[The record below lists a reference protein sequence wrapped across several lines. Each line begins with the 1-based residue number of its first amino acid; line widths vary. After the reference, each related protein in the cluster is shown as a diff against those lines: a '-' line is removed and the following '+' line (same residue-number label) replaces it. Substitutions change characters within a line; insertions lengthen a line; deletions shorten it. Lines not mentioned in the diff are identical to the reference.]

1 MKIEPIKKPKTR
13 GMKASRTASMLGD
26 LRAEQ
31 IKTWFDLGLFIDQI
45 RDEPPKAK
53 FPGDLSEFKHH
64 IEAGGVGLLSFYF
77 SIDGITVEANK
88 YTRVLKSIYPKTNI
102 HYIAGEILPEAAD
115 LIDTPFT
122 KEIKE
127 MDGFDNWPLYNKF
140 FNEKLERGS
149 ESYNNLIK
157 EFWED
162 VLVITEKLGNY
173 IEEQNINLLYI
184 INVCSNPGNVSLAL
198 AVVLISEYLGIPVV
212 NNNHDFYWEGGNR
225 KIDINK
231 HGLKKGPRDFFF
243 TNSHVGEFFSIIEVL
258 FPWERKSWM
267 TVNINQSQ
275 NEKVIQTYGH
285 NPVNVEQISTAI
297 DHRSHLNISKRNI
310 FRTFKQVASIF
321 ANNKDS
327 VTVHAVSRNL
337 KSDRSLRPILLGYIT
352 KKHFDFTSNNI
363 VFLQP
368 TRVISR
374 KSIEL
379 NFKLIT
385 KMVSD
390 KRFCKKLIDNP
401 ELKISLIVT
410 GPIPHGQHAYYKQLK
425 QDFSAFLE
433 RLPVDFKSKVFL
445 GFLFSEFDK
454 DEFKQKYNAPF
465 DIGQLYHIASLIL
478 LPSQTEGRGLPIL
491 EAAASGT
498 PIYCRQY
505 EPREVYEEVIGTNLN
520 EKNRL
525 KVLEF
530 RGSKVS
536 GRLINKIVDQV
547 FYPQNTIDD
556 VTHNLNVIKYRYSY
570 KALELNMRDVLKN
583 LHFQLNSI
591 YHQEENNLIDKMFK
605 RYKKSTILKN
615 ADLDAIMNQNTRHY
629 LPGYGRLSF
638 MMYLK
643 SLIDPSF
650 FRVEEQLFKGRV
662 LNYARKLHNSLKEH
676 TKESNKNLPKFYNLV
691 EAIFHYQAGEYDLRH
706 DHAMAYRHRNKKHF
720 AFMDYTYQEIIGLVN
735 MIYYEVLHPVKK
747 IRLVI
752 SPQFFNNWE
761 LALYQLTNSEALGID
776 NRKRLT
782 QMLKENV
789 PKGYFPG
796 EYIKHEMEYFILQ
809 PFRSR
814 LKLSIEEEL
823 TEELLIAK
831 KENLEHSYIFVREP
845 LKNTWFSDTYITE
858 YIESEREPE
867 LTLLCK
873 HGLVEIVKTD
883 QWCNGVH
890 FQQMGSDALNVLSR
904 IKENN
909 GFLITNGE
917 SASMMTDIINIDHFH
932 IGKAK
937 DPMTAKIMGIPLNS
951 GFIQFVPAGVRTT
964 LAYPSPVQTSKDF
977 DYAINAELFK
987 RLTRKYG
994 EKELFRMIGKDAET
1008 NGTPIVK
1015 LLESL
1020 DKKGKKSIVN
1030 PDVQSRYLGGIY
1042 DDGLPWSGVIAETN
1056 TKKNNWN
1063 FNAHLAKDGPKN
1075 VPSLINEYAKASKNS
1090 KTVSLAWNGGYI
1102 LNSELVGKLGLPE
1115 AYIGSPLGLLIL
1127 NGQVKCPPLFYKPAF
1142 IIYKDGTIDI
1152 SRVTCKY
1159 GFIIRKGKH
1168 QIIFN
1173 NKGYNVHLENSP
1185 SFYDLSYEDDSIIG
1199 NGHVIV
1205 RLAGNK
1211 VKEIIKTNKSQFV
1224 EVIPVGVTLS
1234 IPDHLFSNEI
1244 FKIGKSVEL
1253 IMSENNSNRISWKNI
1268 SYAIEAGPMLLNNG
1282 KNVIDMEKEGWKT
1295 KKSIKTQAA
1304 RLDFTDMRGPK
1315 IAVGISKDGDLK
1327 VLAVNGRIRESVGAT
1342 HIDMAGILK
1351 DLGMQKAMGFDPG
1364 GSSTLYVNG
1373 EIVNISP
1380 YNKRYEEDI
1389 YALPPEPRF
1398 VSNIIL
1404 GWTGN
1409 NDL

>member
-1 MKIEPIKKPKTR
+1 MKT
-13 GMKASRTASMLGD
+13 SQTASMLKD

-31 IKTWFDLGLFIDQI
+31 IKTWFDLGLFLDQL

-53 FPGDLSEFKHH
+53 FPGDRKEFKQH
-64 IEAGGVGLLSFYF
+64 IERGGIGLISFYF
-77 SIDGITVEANK
+77 SIDGITVEASK
-88 YTRVLKSIYPKTNI
+88 YTRVLKNIFPKTNI
-102 HYIAGEILPEAAD
+102 HYIAGEIKPEAAD

-122 KEIKE
+122 KEIRE
-127 MDGFDNWPLYNKF
+127 MDGFDNWPLYHKF

-149 ESYNNLIK
+149 EAYNRLIE
-157 EFWED
+157 EFWEE
-162 VLVITEKLGNY
+162 VLVIAEKLGNY
-173 IEEQNINLLYI
+173 IEEQHINLLYI

-198 AVVLISEYLGIPVV
+198 AVVLISEYLGLPVI

-225 KIDINK
+225 EVDISK
-231 HGLKKGPRDFFF
+231 HGLPKGPRDFFF
-243 TNSHVGEFFSIIEVL
+243 TNSHVGEFFSVIEVL

-267 TVNINQSQ
+267 TVNINRPQY
-275 NEKVIQTYGH
+275 EKIIQTYGH
-285 NPVNVEQISTAI
+285 NPVNVAQIGTAI
-297 DHRSHLNISKRNI
+297 DYSSHLHISKRSI
-310 FRTFKQVASIF
+310 FSTYKQVASIF
-321 ANNKDS
+321 ANNKEN

-337 KSDRSLRPILLGYIT
+337 KSDRSLIPILLGQSTI
-352 KKHFDFTSNNI
+352 KEFDFVSNNI

-379 NFKLIT
+379 NFKLIA
-385 KMVSD
+385 KMVLD
-390 KRFCKKLIDNP
+390 KRFCKKLSDNP

-410 GPIPHGQHAYYKQLK
+410 GPIPHGQQDYYKQLK
-425 QDFSAFLE
+425 QDFNNFLKG
-433 RLPVDFKSKVFL
+433 LPDAFKSKVFL

-454 DEFKQKYNAPF
+454 DEFKQKYNTPI

-520 EKNRL
+520 EKYRL
-525 KVLEF
+525 RVLEF
-530 RGSKVS
+530 RGSKLS
-536 GRLINKIVDQV
+536 TRLINNIVDQV
-547 FYPQNTIDD
+547 FYPQNNIDD
-556 VTHNLNVIKYRYSY
+556 VTHNLNVINYRYSY
-570 KALELNMRDVLKN
+570 KALESNMRDVLNN
-583 LHFQLNSI
+583 LNFQLNAL
-591 YHQEENNLIDKMFK
+591 YHQEENVRIEKLFK
-605 RYKKSTILKN
+605 RYKKFTN
-615 ADLDAIMNQNTRHY
+615 FRNVDLDAIMNQNTRHY

-638 MMYLK
+638 MIYLK

-650 FRVEEQLFKGRV
+650 FRVEEQLFKGRI
-662 LNYARKLHNSLKEH
+662 LNYARTLHDSLKEH
-676 TKESNKNLPKFYNLV
+676 TKKSINDLSKFYNLV
-691 EAIFHYQAGEYDLRH
+691 EAIFHYQDGEYDTRH
-706 DHAMAYRHRNKKHF
+706 DHAMSYRHRNKKHF
-720 AFMDYTYQEIIGLVN
+720 AFMDYTYQEIVGLVN
-735 MIYYEVLHPVKK
+735 LIYFEELQPAK
-747 IRLVI
+747 RENLVI
-752 SPQFFNNWE
+752 SPQFFNDWE
-761 LALYQLTNSEALGID
+761 LALYQMTNSESLGID

-782 QMLKENV
+782 RMLKENV

-796 EYIKHEMEYFILQ
+796 AYVKHEMEYFVLQ

-814 LKLSIEEEL
+814 LKLSIEEDL
-823 TEELLIAK
+823 TEELLIAG
-831 KENLEHSYIFVREP
+831 KENLEHTYIFIREP
-845 LKNTWFSDTYITE
+845 MKKFWFSDSIIID
-858 YIESEREPE
+858 YIENEREPE
-867 LTLLCK
+867 LSLLYK
-873 HGLVEIVKTD
+873 HGLVEIVKTQ
-883 QWCNGVH
+883 QWCNGLHLPQV
-890 FQQMGSDALNVLSR
+890 GPDALKVLRR

-909 GFLITNGE
+909 GFLINDGE
-917 SASMMTDIINIDHFH
+917 SASMMTDIIDIDHFH

-937 DPMTAKIMGIPLNS
+937 DPMTAKIMGIPHNS

-977 DYAINAELFK
+977 DNAINGELFK
-987 RLTRKYG
+987 KLAGRYG
-994 EKELFRMIGKDAET
+994 ERTLFRMIGKDAET

-1015 LLESL
+1015 LLESM
-1020 DKKGKKSIVN
+1020 DKEGEKSIVN
-1030 PDVQSRYLGGIY
+1030 PEVQSRYLGGIY

-1056 TKKNNWN
+1056 TIKNSWN
-1063 FNAHLAKDGPKN
+1063 FNAHLARYGPKN
-1075 VPSLINEYAKASKNS
+1075 VPSLINEYAKVSKNS
-1090 KTVSLAWNGGYI
+1090 ETVSLAWNGGYI
-1102 LNSELVGKLGLPE
+1102 LNPELVGKLGLPE

-1152 SRVTCKY
+1152 SRVTSKY

-1168 QIIFN
+1168 QIAFN
-1173 NKGYNVHLENSP
+1173 EKGYNVYQEDSP
-1185 SFYDLSYEDDSIIG
+1185 CFYDLSYEEDTIVG

-1211 VKEIIKTNKSQFV
+1211 VKEIIKTDKSQSV

-1234 IPDHLFSNEI
+1234 IPDPLFSNEL
-1244 FKIGKSVEL
+1244 FKIGKSVEM
-1253 IMSENNSNRISWKNI
+1253 IMSEKGSSSISWKNI
-1268 SYAIEAGPMLLNNG
+1268 SYAIEAGPMLLSNG
-1282 KNVIDMEKEGWKT
+1282 KNVIDMEQEGWKT
-1295 KKSIKTQAA
+1295 KKSINTQAA

-1315 IAVGISKDGDLK
+1315 IAVGISKDGELK
-1327 VLAVNGRIRESVGAT
+1327 VLAVNGRLRESVGAT
-1342 HIDMAGILK
+1342 HNDMANILK
-1351 DLGMQKAMGFDPG
+1351 KLGMQKAMGFDPG

-1409 NDL
+1409 NDV